1 VHKDEKH
8 VQKVRKE
15 IDNMSAVWRK
25 RKRQCYEFITN
36 MEESTE
42 GTISLKKCLKGE
54 GALEIDSDEAAIK
67 GATTFGQRKRPKFG
81 KSAGGENNGVTTVRA
96 DDRFIGV
103 KLSAQG
109 RPERVFL

>member
-1 VHKDEKH
+1 
-8 VQKVRKE
+8 
-15 IDNMSAVWRK
+15 MSAVWRK

-54 GALEIDSDEAAIK
+54 GALEIDSDEAVIK
-67 GATTFGQRKRPKFG
+67 GATTFSQRKRPKLV

-103 KLSAQG
+103 QLSAQG
-109 RPERVFL
+109 RPERVYLPEE